1 MPVRPSGLRPDG
13 HTGVMATRNTLST
26 RWVTLIM
33 VAALVCSVAVV
44 WGLIQITGES
54 PASSSTAPASE
65 SAGQSVVDTGTGGTS
80 SGWHDID
87 CSGIKFAATVG
98 RFGGRRRR

>member
-1 MPVRPSGLRPDG
+1 
-13 HTGVMATRNTLST
+13 MATRNTLST
-26 RWVTLIM
+26 RWVTVIM

-65 SAGQSVVDTGTGGTS
+65 SASQSAADSGTGA
-80 SGWHDID
+80 DIRPD
-87 CSGIKFAATVG
+87 QRRHRLPRTIQFAATVG
-98 RFGGRRRR
+98 RFGGARRP